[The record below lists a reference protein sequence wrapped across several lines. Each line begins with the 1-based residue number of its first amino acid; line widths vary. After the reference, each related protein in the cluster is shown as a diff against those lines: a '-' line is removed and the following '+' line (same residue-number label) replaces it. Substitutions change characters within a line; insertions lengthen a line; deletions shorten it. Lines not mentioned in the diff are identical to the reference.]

1 MNKIIPFLVIL
12 IFSMTNCNTAA
23 NGQVPEAVKTAFKN
37 KYPNENDPDWKT
49 DKNGNFESK
58 FKKNGEHYRADFS
71 PEGKWIETE
80 RNIKKKD
87 LPEVVQDKIKDDFDD
102 YKIYEIEEVQ
112 HHSKGVFY
120 DVEFKI
126 DGKKKDIEFNAA
138 GIIIN

>member
-1 MNKIIPFLVIL
+1 MKNILLLLTFLSYSFICC
-12 IFSMTNCNTAA
+12 TNQVK
-23 NGQVPEAVKTAFKN
+23 GQTPEAVKAAFQK
-37 KYPNENDPDWKT
+37 KYPDENDPDWT
-49 DKNGNFESK
+49 VDKNGNFESK

-87 LPEVVQDKIKDDFDD
+87 LPQAVQDRIKDDYDD
-102 YKIYEIEEVQ
+102 IKIYEIEEVQ
-112 HHSKGVFY
+112 HHSKGIFY

-126 DGKKKDIEFNAA
+126 DGKKKDVEINAA